1 MGTRPRRWISPFTG
15 ATHLTTWDFRR
26 SGPGQV
32 LRKDYTDS
40 PHETN
45 GSGDPGGSLRG
56 RCHQVRARGAISGP
70 ARAAGC
76 DSDGLGR
83 SAVRT
88 CYGRTAW
95 TPHMKVMVRATQLA
109 HSGPKTVQSGH
120 LESIP
125 SIPDYGPVTST
136 AEVHYYS
143 AVRTC
148 YGKTAWTPHMKVK
161 VRATQL
167 AHSGP
172 KTVQSGRLESIP
184 SLPDYGGVTLHGEST
199 PLELHV
205 RQ

>member
-1 MGTRPRRWISPFTG
+1 MPCKLSRAMGRPHRRCRRANLSTWAFEHSHLTRAPIFAIPAGNLCPAASIHGRGPPESMGTRPRRWISPFTG

-125 SIPDYGPVTST
+125 S
-136 AEVHYYS
+136 
-143 AVRTC
+143 
-148 YGKTAWTPHMKVK
+148 
-161 VRATQL
+161 
-167 AHSGP
+167 
-172 KTVQSGRLESIP
+172 
-184 SLPDYGGVTLHGEST
+184 LPDYGGVTLHGEST